1 MDLRIDRLANRV
13 LLDSAEDAEAW
24 RAQVDACS
32 RGALGRALSAALPG
46 VLASL
51 GLGPDAEVAVGRLR
65 VRVVVRGGEAGEL
78 ELSDA
83 WAKAVTSALRA
94 AIEPLARAGGGA
106 TSEAAVF
113 PDRFAAEREALF
125 EMLLGLPAPWWMAA
139 VSGGEAPAPAAMI
152 RRWIEVA
159 PERVPAAIA
168 GLARGSESGFDSV
181 LPEPEARALLGELAA
196 VRTARVLSLSAPG
209 VAGAGGSRAGAN
221 RQSRPAP
228 SEGAPPF
235 GLTPEEA
242 RVAGRT
248 RGAGAR
254 GLVAACLVLSR
265 SPSADVSSWV
275 AAGSAGS
282 VSRSAEAR
290 DTPVP
295 SGDVAAGTEAPPR
308 EADRVD
314 VPPDSGV
321 TAQRADSAVADVPR
335 ADFNVDPAHLRS
347 MDGTAE
353 HAVDAGGLLF
363 MVRRVAR
370 SSWLDEHRGDA
381 LEQRLVALGALAL
394 ARVFEPLSLA
404 SRLAVFKRQWPL
416 VRVFA
421 GTSREPSP
429 AAFSGAPAVLRDI
442 GVVNDR
448 VLADAAA
455 LLDVVTS
462 ELSPDLALFEAGSRA
477 VFGAGPPPFSAG
489 DPARALAC
497 LLCRPGRLVVSAH
510 RADLFLPA
518 RSIDVALRLGGW
530 DIDPGFAPHL
540 GRVIRFTYEEPS
552 P

>member
-13 LLDSAEDAEAW
+13 LLDSAEDADAW
-24 RAQVDACS
+24 RARVDACS

-65 VRVVVRGGEAGEL
+65 VRVVVRGGEAADV

-83 WAKAVTSALRA
+83 WAKAVTGALRA
-94 AIEPLARAGGGA
+94 AIEPLARSGGGA

-125 EMLLGLPAPWWMAA
+125 EMLQGLPAPWWMVA

-152 RRWIEVA
+152 RRWMEVA

-168 GLARGSESGFDSV
+168 ALARASERGFDSL
-181 LPEPEARALLGELAA
+181 LPEPEGRALLQELAA
-196 VRTARVLSLSAPG
+196 SRTARVRSLSAPG
-209 VAGAGGSRAGAN
+209 VAGAGGSGAGAN

-228 SEGAPPF
+228 SEGLLRLRSRPKRRASRAAPV
-235 GLTPEEA
+235 GRA
-242 RVAGRT
+242 RAVSWRRASSC
-248 RGAGAR
+248 RGARPRTSPRGSPRTAR
-254 GLVAACLVLSR
+254 GQLSR
-265 SPSADVSSWV
+265 SVQ
-275 AAGSAGS
+275 
-282 VSRSAEAR
+282 AR

-295 SGDVAAGTEAPPR
+295 SGDVAAGAEAPLH
-308 EADRVD
+308 EAARVD
-314 VPPDSGV
+314 DPPDSGV
-321 TAQRADSAVADVPR
+321 AALRADSAAVDLHR
-335 ADFNVDPAHLRS
+335 ADSRIDAAHLQS
-347 MDGTAE
+347 MDVTAE

-363 MVRRVAR
+363 LVRRVAR
-370 SSWLDEHRGDA
+370 SAWLDEHRGDA

-404 SRLAVFKRQWPL
+404 SRLAVFRRQWPL

-442 GVVNDR
+442 GILDDR
-448 VLADAAA
+448 VLSDAAA
-455 LLDVVTS
+455 LLDVIPA
-462 ELSPDLALFEAGSRA
+462 ELSPDLVLFEAGARA

-489 DPARALAC
+489 DPARAVAC

-530 DIDPGFAPHL
+530 DIDPGFVPHL
-540 GRVIRFTYEEPS
+540 GRVIRFTYEELS